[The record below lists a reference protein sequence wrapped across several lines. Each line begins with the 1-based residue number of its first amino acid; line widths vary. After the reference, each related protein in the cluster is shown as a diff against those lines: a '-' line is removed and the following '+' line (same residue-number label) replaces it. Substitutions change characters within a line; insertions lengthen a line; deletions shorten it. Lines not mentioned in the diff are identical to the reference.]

1 MAGRRF
7 FTAEACVFRIITKG
21 QKGMA
26 NKSFADVQEFLKG
39 KVILVANRGIPA
51 RRICRSIRERFD
63 AVAAMTA
70 TDVDKTAPSASTAK
84 ELILLGPDPRAYLDI
99 DRIID
104 KARQRGVVGI
114 HPGWGFASEDTRFP
128 QRCKEA
134 GITFI
139 GATAEAM
146 NLLGNKVQARAVAR
160 KLGIP
165 VVPGSD
171 GAVDIATA
179 RQLIS
184 EIGLPIM
191 LKAEGG
197 GGGRGIFA
205 IHNEAELEDAF
216 FKASTMAQASFGN
229 PRLFV
234 EKFLADVRH
243 IEIQVIADM
252 YGNVFAFDERD
263 CTVQRNHQKLVE
275 ITPSPWPGMTRQLR
289 EQLKDYARR
298 LVRAVGYH
306 SLATVEF
313 LVTPDGTP
321 YMIEVNTRLQVEHG
335 ITECRYGI
343 DLVEEQ
349 IAVSFGAELRY
360 REENL
365 RPSYCAMQVRINCEN
380 PQENFAPN
388 AGLIT
393 RYVSP
398 GGPGVRLDS
407 NISAGYE
414 FPANYDSA
422 GSLLI
427 AYAHD
432 WEKTLGI
439 MDRALSEYI
448 IGGIKTTIPFPRQ
461 ILYHTLTR
469 TTEIY
474 TNFVANHPELMQY
487 RDVAPESERL
497 ARLVAEISAKGYNPH
512 VQLGEYR
519 SVTTPRLGAFDPVL
533 PPIPSQLRRQPSPYP
548 QGDRRAL
555 LDFIRDSGYVHFTDT
570 TPRDFTQSNSG
581 NRFRLAEDRLI
592 GPYLDNAG
600 YFSIENGGGAHFH
613 VAMLANMTYPFS
625 EAKEWKSFAP
635 KTLKQLLVRSTNVLG
650 YTPQPRNLMRLTG
663 EMICD
668 HYEVVRCFDFLN
680 HVENMRPIAEVVMD
694 RKDVVFQPAISL
706 SWAKGFDVNHYLGVT
721 ENILRM
727 MADIMGADE
736 KTAAR
741 SIILGLKDMA
751 GVCPPRFMT
760 ELVTALR
767 KRWPEL
773 VLHYH
778 RHCTDGLFIPACGAA
793 AKAGAHIIDVGL
805 GSAVRSY
812 GQGDV
817 LATVA
822 YMEDELGLEC
832 HLNKDAIRD
841 ANFVCKQI
849 MPYYDRYCSPY
860 FKGIDYDVTRHGMPG
875 GATSSS
881 QEGAMKQGYI
891 HLLPYMLKFLEGT
904 RQIVRYHDVTP
915 GSQITWNTAFLAVTG
930 AWKRG
935 GEEEVRFLLEVLNEV
950 TRTPES
956 ELSSEMRKARLN
968 IYQDCNDAFRKLLLG
983 KFGRLPLG
991 FPADWVYESAFG
1003 SEWKSAIANRTEVS
1017 PLESLPDVNLAAEEA
1032 ACTELLKRKPTKEE
1046 FVLYLNHPADALKTM
1061 QFRMQ
1066 YGDPNN
1072 LPLHVW
1078 FEGLKPGQ
1086 DLYFNDRSGK
1096 PHHLLLLSISRPND
1110 AGVVICRYVLDSEI
1124 MSCEVQ
1130 VAQPTGQ
1137 KAKGLTMADPANKFH
1152 VASPSNGDLWVMYV
1166 HPGDIVKAGE
1176 ELFNVSIMKQ
1186 EKAVL
1191 APVDGVVKRVLKTAD
1206 FKENKQMVS
1215 VREGELLVELGP
1227 VPRICSNEACAQPI
1241 PMDNVSFC
1249 PYCGSRV
1256 I

>member
-1 MAGRRF
+1 MR
-7 FTAEACVFRIITKG
+7 
-21 QKGMA
+21 
-26 NKSFADVQEFLKG
+26 S
-39 KVILVANRGIPA
+39 LVN
-51 RRICRSIRERFD
+51 
-63 AVAAMTA
+63 
-70 TDVDKTAPSASTAK
+70 
-84 ELILLGPDPRAYLDI
+84 
-99 DRIID
+99 
-104 KARQRGVVGI
+104 Q
-114 HPGWGFASEDTRFP
+114 
-128 QRCKEA
+128 
-134 GITFI
+134 
-139 GATAEAM
+139 
-146 NLLGNKVQARAVAR
+146 
-160 KLGIP
+160 
-165 VVPGSD
+165 
-171 GAVDIATA
+171 
-179 RQLIS
+179 
-184 EIGLPIM
+184 
-191 LKAEGG
+191 
-197 GGGRGIFA
+197 
-205 IHNEAELEDAF
+205 
-216 FKASTMAQASFGN
+216 
-229 PRLFV
+229 
-234 EKFLADVRH
+234 
-243 IEIQVIADM
+243 
-252 YGNVFAFDERD
+252 
-263 CTVQRNHQKLVE
+263 
-275 ITPSPWPGMTRQLR
+275 
-289 EQLKDYARR
+289 
-298 LVRAVGYH
+298 
-306 SLATVEF
+306 
-313 LVTPDGTP
+313 GT
-321 YMIEVNTRLQVEHG
+321 
-335 ITECRYGI
+335 
-343 DLVEEQ
+343 
-349 IAVSFGAELRY
+349 
-360 REENL
+360 
-365 RPSYCAMQVRINCEN
+365 
-380 PQENFAPN
+380 
-388 AGLIT
+388 
-393 RYVSP
+393 
-398 GGPGVRLDS
+398 
-407 NISAGYE
+407 
-414 FPANYDSA
+414 
-422 GSLLI
+422 
-427 AYAHD
+427 
-432 WEKTLGI
+432 
-439 MDRALSEYI
+439 
-448 IGGIKTTIPFPRQ
+448 
-461 ILYHTLTR
+461 
-469 TTEIY
+469 
-474 TNFVANHPELMQY
+474 
-487 RDVAPESERL
+487 
-497 ARLVAEISAKGYNPH
+497 
-512 VQLGEYR
+512 
-519 SVTTPRLGAFDPVL
+519 
-533 PPIPSQLRRQPSPYP
+533 
-548 QGDRRAL
+548 
-555 LDFIRDSGYVHFTDT
+555 
-570 TPRDFTQSNSG
+570 
-581 NRFRLAEDRLI
+581 
-592 GPYLDNAG
+592 
-600 YFSIENGGGAHFH
+600 
-613 VAMLANMTYPFS
+613 
-625 EAKEWKSFAP
+625 
-635 KTLKQLLVRSTNVLG
+635 
-650 YTPQPRNLMRLTG
+650 
-663 EMICD
+663 
-668 HYEVVRCFDFLN
+668 
-680 HVENMRPIAEVVMD
+680 

-1061 QFRMQ
+1061 LFRMQ

>member
-349 IAVSFGAELRY
+349 IAVAFGAELRY

-448 IGGIKTTIPFPRQ
+448 IGGIKTTIPFHRQ
-461 ILYHTLTR
+461 ILKHPLFR
-469 TTEIY
+469 KGEIN

-555 LDFIRDSGYVHFTDT
+555 LDFIRDVHVTDT

-1003 SEWKSAIANRTEVS
+1003 SEWKSAIANRTEAS

>member
-1 MAGRRF
+1 M
-7 FTAEACVFRIITKG
+7 
-21 QKGMA
+21 
-26 NKSFADVQEFLKG
+26 
-39 KVILVANRGIPA
+39 
-51 RRICRSIRERFD
+51 
-63 AVAAMTA
+63 
-70 TDVDKTAPSASTAK
+70 
-84 ELILLGPDPRAYLDI
+84 
-99 DRIID
+99 
-104 KARQRGVVGI
+104 
-114 HPGWGFASEDTRFP
+114 
-128 QRCKEA
+128 
-134 GITFI
+134 
-139 GATAEAM
+139 
-146 NLLGNKVQARAVAR
+146 
-160 KLGIP
+160 
-165 VVPGSD
+165 
-171 GAVDIATA
+171 
-179 RQLIS
+179 
-184 EIGLPIM
+184 
-191 LKAEGG
+191 
-197 GGGRGIFA
+197 
-205 IHNEAELEDAF
+205 
-216 FKASTMAQASFGN
+216 
-229 PRLFV
+229 
-234 EKFLADVRH
+234 
-243 IEIQVIADM
+243 
-252 YGNVFAFDERD
+252 
-263 CTVQRNHQKLVE
+263 
-275 ITPSPWPGMTRQLR
+275 
-289 EQLKDYARR
+289 
-298 LVRAVGYH
+298 
-306 SLATVEF
+306 
-313 LVTPDGTP
+313 
-321 YMIEVNTRLQVEHG
+321 
-335 ITECRYGI
+335 
-343 DLVEEQ
+343 
-349 IAVSFGAELRY
+349 
-360 REENL
+360 
-365 RPSYCAMQVRINCEN
+365 
-380 PQENFAPN
+380 
-388 AGLIT
+388 
-393 RYVSP
+393 
-398 GGPGVRLDS
+398 
-407 NISAGYE
+407 
-414 FPANYDSA
+414 
-422 GSLLI
+422 
-427 AYAHD
+427 
-432 WEKTLGI
+432 
-439 MDRALSEYI
+439 
-448 IGGIKTTIPFPRQ
+448 
-461 ILYHTLTR
+461 
-469 TTEIY
+469 
-474 TNFVANHPELMQY
+474 ANHPELMQY

>member
-1 MAGRRF
+1 
-7 FTAEACVFRIITKG
+7 
-21 QKGMA
+21 MA
-26 NKSFADVQEFLKG
+26 NKSFAEVQEFLRG
-39 KVILVANRGIPA
+39 KTILVANRGIPA
-51 RRICRSIRERFD
+51 RRICRSIRERFE

-70 TDVDKTAPSASTAK
+70 TDVDKTAPAASAAQ
-84 ELILLGPDPRAYLDI
+84 ELILLGSDPRAYLDI

-104 KARQRGVVGI
+104 KAKQHGVVGI

-134 GITFI
+134 GLTFI

-146 NLLGNKVQARAVAR
+146 NLLGNKVQARTVAR

-171 GAVDIATA
+171 GAVDIPTA
-179 RQLIS
+179 RRLIS
-184 EIGLPIM
+184 EMGLPIM

-205 IHNEAELEDAF
+205 IHNEAELDDAF

-234 EKFLADVRH
+234 EKFLDNVRH

-263 CTVQRNHQKLVE
+263 CSVQRNHQKLIE
-275 ITPSPWPGMTRQLR
+275 ITPSPWKGITRNLR

-313 LVTPDGTP
+313 LVTPDGQP
-321 YMIEVNTRLQVEHG
+321 YLIEVNTRLQVEHG
-335 ITECRYGI
+335 ITESRYGI

-349 IAVSFGAELRY
+349 IAVAFGAELRY
-360 REENL
+360 REDQL
-365 RPSYCAMQVRINCEN
+365 RPTYWAMQVRINLEN
-380 PQENFAPN
+380 PQDNFAPN
-388 AGLIT
+388 SGLVS

-407 NISAGYE
+407 NICAGYE

-422 GSLLI
+422 GALLI
-427 AYAHD
+427 TYATD
-432 WEKTLGI
+432 WEKTVGI
-439 MDRALSEYI
+439 MERALGEYI
-448 IGGIKTTIPFPRQ
+448 IGGLKTTIPFFRQ
-461 ILYHTLTR
+461 VLKHPLFRNGTVN
-469 TTEIY
+469 
-474 TNFVANHPELMQY
+474 TNFIAAHPELMQY
-487 RDVAPESERL
+487 MDLAPESERL
-497 ARLVAEISAKGYNPH
+497 ARLVAEISARGYNPFL
-512 VQLGEYR
+512 QLGEYR
-519 SVTTPRLGAFDPVL
+519 SSTTPELGVFDPVL
-533 PPIPSQLRRQPSPYP
+533 PAITSQMRRQPSPYP
-548 QGDRRAL
+548 HGDRLAL
-555 LDFIRDSGYVHFTDT
+555 LDYVRDSGRVHFTDT

-592 GPYLDNAG
+592 GPYLDNVG

-613 VAMLANMTYPFS
+613 VAMMANMTYPFR
-625 EAKEWKSFAP
+625 EAREWNSFAP
-635 KTLKQLLVRSTNVLG
+635 KTHKQLLVRSTNVLG

-668 HYEVVRCFDFLN
+668 HYSVVRCFDFLN
-680 HVENMRPIAEVVMD
+680 HVENMRPIAEVVMS
-694 RKDVVFQPAISL
+694 RKDVVFEPALSM
-706 SWAKGFDVNHYLGVT
+706 SWARGFDVPHYLGVT
-721 ENILRM
+721 EAILRM
-727 MADIMGADE
+727 MGNIMGVDPREAS
-736 KTAAR
+736 R
-741 SIILGLKDMA
+741 HIILGLKDMA

-760 ELVTALR
+760 ELVSALR
-767 KRWPEL
+767 KAWPEL
-773 VLHYH
+773 VLHVH
-778 RHCTDGLFIPACGAA
+778 RHYTDGLFVPACGAA
-793 AKAGAHIIDVGL
+793 AKAGAHIVDVGL

-817 LATVA
+817 LSTMA
-822 YMEDELGLEC
+822 YMEDELGLTC
-832 HLNKDAIRD
+832 QLNKDAIRD

-860 FKGIDYDVTRHGMPG
+860 FKGIDYDVTLHGMPG

-915 GSQITWNTAFLAVTG
+915 GSQVTWNTAFLAVTG

-935 GEEEVRFLLEVLNEV
+935 GEEEVRYLLEVLHEV
-950 TRTPES
+950 TSRPEN
-956 ELSSEMRKARLN
+956 ELSEQMRHSRLN
-968 IYQDCNDAFRKLLLG
+968 IYQDCNDAFRNLLLG

-991 FPADWVYESAFG
+991 FPPDWVYESAFG
-1003 SEWKSAIANRTEVS
+1003 SEWKGAVANRTEAS
-1017 PLESLPDVNLAAEEA
+1017 PLESLADVNLAVEHK
-1032 ACTELLKRKPTKEE
+1032 ACADLIKRQPTEEE
-1046 FVLYLNHPADALKTM
+1046 FVMYLNHPGDALKTM
-1061 QFRMQ
+1061 QFRAK

-1086 DLYFNDRSGK
+1086 DLNFNDTSGK
-1096 PHHLLLLSISRPND
+1096 PHHLALLSIARPNE
-1110 AGVVICRYVLDSEI
+1110 AGVSICRYVLDSEI

-1130 VAQPTGQ
+1130 VSDRAGQ
-1137 KAKGLTMADPANKFH
+1137 AKRGLTMADPNNKYH
-1152 VASPSNGDLWVMYV
+1152 VAAPSNGDLWVMYV
-1166 HPGDIVKAGE
+1166 HPGDIVKEGE

-1191 APVDGVVKRVLKTAD
+1191 APADAMVKRVLKTAD

-1215 VREGELLVELGP
+1215 VREGELIVELGP
-1227 VPRICSNEACAQPI
+1227 VPRTCRNEACGQPI
-1241 PMDNVSFC
+1241 PMDNISFC
-1249 PYCGSRV
+1249 PYCGSPV
-1256 I
+1256 

>member
-146 NLLGNKVQARAVAR
+146 NLLGNKVQARAV
-160 KLGIP
+160 
-165 VVPGSD
+165 
-171 GAVDIATA
+171 
-179 RQLIS
+179 
-184 EIGLPIM
+184 
-191 LKAEGG
+191 
-197 GGGRGIFA
+197 
-205 IHNEAELEDAF
+205 
-216 FKASTMAQASFGN
+216 
-229 PRLFV
+229 
-234 EKFLADVRH
+234 
-243 IEIQVIADM
+243 
-252 YGNVFAFDERD
+252 
-263 CTVQRNHQKLVE
+263 
-275 ITPSPWPGMTRQLR
+275 
-289 EQLKDYARR
+289 
-298 LVRAVGYH
+298 GYH

-349 IAVSFGAELRY
+349 IAVAFGAELRY

-448 IGGIKTTIPFPRQ
+448 IGGIKTTIPFHRQ
-461 ILYHTLTR
+461 ILKHPLFR
-469 TTEIY
+469 KGEIN

-1110 AGVVICRYVLDSEI
+1110 AGVVVCRYVLDSEI

>member
-1 MAGRRF
+1 M
-7 FTAEACVFRIITKG
+7 
-21 QKGMA
+21 
-26 NKSFADVQEFLKG
+26 
-39 KVILVANRGIPA
+39 
-51 RRICRSIRERFD
+51 
-63 AVAAMTA
+63 
-70 TDVDKTAPSASTAK
+70 
-84 ELILLGPDPRAYLDI
+84 
-99 DRIID
+99 
-104 KARQRGVVGI
+104 
-114 HPGWGFASEDTRFP
+114 
-128 QRCKEA
+128 
-134 GITFI
+134 
-139 GATAEAM
+139 
-146 NLLGNKVQARAVAR
+146 
-160 KLGIP
+160 
-165 VVPGSD
+165 
-171 GAVDIATA
+171 
-179 RQLIS
+179 
-184 EIGLPIM
+184 
-191 LKAEGG
+191 
-197 GGGRGIFA
+197 
-205 IHNEAELEDAF
+205 
-216 FKASTMAQASFGN
+216 
-229 PRLFV
+229 
-234 EKFLADVRH
+234 
-243 IEIQVIADM
+243 
-252 YGNVFAFDERD
+252 
-263 CTVQRNHQKLVE
+263 
-275 ITPSPWPGMTRQLR
+275 
-289 EQLKDYARR
+289 
-298 LVRAVGYH
+298 
-306 SLATVEF
+306 
-313 LVTPDGTP
+313 
-321 YMIEVNTRLQVEHG
+321 
-335 ITECRYGI
+335 
-343 DLVEEQ
+343 
-349 IAVSFGAELRY
+349 
-360 REENL
+360 
-365 RPSYCAMQVRINCEN
+365 
-380 PQENFAPN
+380 
-388 AGLIT
+388 
-393 RYVSP
+393 
-398 GGPGVRLDS
+398 
-407 NISAGYE
+407 
-414 FPANYDSA
+414 
-422 GSLLI
+422 
-427 AYAHD
+427 
-432 WEKTLGI
+432 
-439 MDRALSEYI
+439 
-448 IGGIKTTIPFPRQ
+448 
-461 ILYHTLTR
+461 
-469 TTEIY
+469 
-474 TNFVANHPELMQY
+474 
-487 RDVAPESERL
+487 
-497 ARLVAEISAKGYNPH
+497 
-512 VQLGEYR
+512 
-519 SVTTPRLGAFDPVL
+519 
-533 PPIPSQLRRQPSPYP
+533 
-548 QGDRRAL
+548 
-555 LDFIRDSGYVHFTDT
+555 
-570 TPRDFTQSNSG
+570 
-581 NRFRLAEDRLI
+581 
-592 GPYLDNAG
+592 
-600 YFSIENGGGAHFH
+600 
-613 VAMLANMTYPFS
+613 
-625 EAKEWKSFAP
+625 
-635 KTLKQLLVRSTNVLG
+635 
-650 YTPQPRNLMRLTG
+650 
-663 EMICD
+663 
-668 HYEVVRCFDFLN
+668 VRCFDFLN
-680 HVENMRPIAEVVMD
+680 EPANMLPITEVVMD

-793 AKAGAHIIDVGL
+793 AKAGAHIIDVVL

>member
-1 MAGRRF
+1 
-7 FTAEACVFRIITKG
+7 
-21 QKGMA
+21 
-26 NKSFADVQEFLKG
+26 
-39 KVILVANRGIPA
+39 
-51 RRICRSIRERFD
+51 
-63 AVAAMTA
+63 
-70 TDVDKTAPSASTAK
+70 
-84 ELILLGPDPRAYLDI
+84 
-99 DRIID
+99 
-104 KARQRGVVGI
+104 
-114 HPGWGFASEDTRFP
+114 
-128 QRCKEA
+128 
-134 GITFI
+134 
-139 GATAEAM
+139 
-146 NLLGNKVQARAVAR
+146 
-160 KLGIP
+160 
-165 VVPGSD
+165 
-171 GAVDIATA
+171 
-179 RQLIS
+179 
-184 EIGLPIM
+184 
-191 LKAEGG
+191 
-197 GGGRGIFA
+197 
-205 IHNEAELEDAF
+205 
-216 FKASTMAQASFGN
+216 
-229 PRLFV
+229 
-234 EKFLADVRH
+234 
-243 IEIQVIADM
+243 
-252 YGNVFAFDERD
+252 
-263 CTVQRNHQKLVE
+263 
-275 ITPSPWPGMTRQLR
+275 
-289 EQLKDYARR
+289 
-298 LVRAVGYH
+298 
-306 SLATVEF
+306 
-313 LVTPDGTP
+313 
-321 YMIEVNTRLQVEHG
+321 
-335 ITECRYGI
+335 
-343 DLVEEQ
+343 
-349 IAVSFGAELRY
+349 
-360 REENL
+360 
-365 RPSYCAMQVRINCEN
+365 
-380 PQENFAPN
+380 
-388 AGLIT
+388 
-393 RYVSP
+393 
-398 GGPGVRLDS
+398 
-407 NISAGYE
+407 
-414 FPANYDSA
+414 
-422 GSLLI
+422 
-427 AYAHD
+427 
-432 WEKTLGI
+432 
-439 MDRALSEYI
+439 
-448 IGGIKTTIPFPRQ
+448 
-461 ILYHTLTR
+461 
-469 TTEIY
+469 
-474 TNFVANHPELMQY
+474 MQY

-497 ARLVAEISAKGYNPH
+497 ARLVAGISAKGYNPH

>member
-1 MAGRRF
+1 
-7 FTAEACVFRIITKG
+7 
-21 QKGMA
+21 
-26 NKSFADVQEFLKG
+26 
-39 KVILVANRGIPA
+39 
-51 RRICRSIRERFD
+51 
-63 AVAAMTA
+63 
-70 TDVDKTAPSASTAK
+70 
-84 ELILLGPDPRAYLDI
+84 
-99 DRIID
+99 
-104 KARQRGVVGI
+104 
-114 HPGWGFASEDTRFP
+114 
-128 QRCKEA
+128 
-134 GITFI
+134 
-139 GATAEAM
+139 
-146 NLLGNKVQARAVAR
+146 
-160 KLGIP
+160 
-165 VVPGSD
+165 
-171 GAVDIATA
+171 
-179 RQLIS
+179 
-184 EIGLPIM
+184 
-191 LKAEGG
+191 
-197 GGGRGIFA
+197 
-205 IHNEAELEDAF
+205 
-216 FKASTMAQASFGN
+216 
-229 PRLFV
+229 
-234 EKFLADVRH
+234 
-243 IEIQVIADM
+243 
-252 YGNVFAFDERD
+252 
-263 CTVQRNHQKLVE
+263 
-275 ITPSPWPGMTRQLR
+275 
-289 EQLKDYARR
+289 
-298 LVRAVGYH
+298 
-306 SLATVEF
+306 
-313 LVTPDGTP
+313 
-321 YMIEVNTRLQVEHG
+321 
-335 ITECRYGI
+335 
-343 DLVEEQ
+343 
-349 IAVSFGAELRY
+349 
-360 REENL
+360 
-365 RPSYCAMQVRINCEN
+365 
-380 PQENFAPN
+380 
-388 AGLIT
+388 
-393 RYVSP
+393 
-398 GGPGVRLDS
+398 
-407 NISAGYE
+407 
-414 FPANYDSA
+414 
-422 GSLLI
+422 
-427 AYAHD
+427 
-432 WEKTLGI
+432 
-439 MDRALSEYI
+439 
-448 IGGIKTTIPFPRQ
+448 
-461 ILYHTLTR
+461 
-469 TTEIY
+469 
-474 TNFVANHPELMQY
+474 MQY

-1061 QFRMQ
+1061 LFRMQ

>member
-1 MAGRRF
+1 
-7 FTAEACVFRIITKG
+7 
-21 QKGMA
+21 
-26 NKSFADVQEFLKG
+26 
-39 KVILVANRGIPA
+39 
-51 RRICRSIRERFD
+51 
-63 AVAAMTA
+63 
-70 TDVDKTAPSASTAK
+70 
-84 ELILLGPDPRAYLDI
+84 
-99 DRIID
+99 
-104 KARQRGVVGI
+104 
-114 HPGWGFASEDTRFP
+114 
-128 QRCKEA
+128 
-134 GITFI
+134 
-139 GATAEAM
+139 
-146 NLLGNKVQARAVAR
+146 
-160 KLGIP
+160 
-165 VVPGSD
+165 
-171 GAVDIATA
+171 
-179 RQLIS
+179 
-184 EIGLPIM
+184 
-191 LKAEGG
+191 
-197 GGGRGIFA
+197 
-205 IHNEAELEDAF
+205 
-216 FKASTMAQASFGN
+216 
-229 PRLFV
+229 
-234 EKFLADVRH
+234 
-243 IEIQVIADM
+243 
-252 YGNVFAFDERD
+252 
-263 CTVQRNHQKLVE
+263 
-275 ITPSPWPGMTRQLR
+275 
-289 EQLKDYARR
+289 
-298 LVRAVGYH
+298 
-306 SLATVEF
+306 
-313 LVTPDGTP
+313 
-321 YMIEVNTRLQVEHG
+321 
-335 ITECRYGI
+335 
-343 DLVEEQ
+343 
-349 IAVSFGAELRY
+349 
-360 REENL
+360 
-365 RPSYCAMQVRINCEN
+365 
-380 PQENFAPN
+380 
-388 AGLIT
+388 
-393 RYVSP
+393 
-398 GGPGVRLDS
+398 
-407 NISAGYE
+407 
-414 FPANYDSA
+414 
-422 GSLLI
+422 
-427 AYAHD
+427 
-432 WEKTLGI
+432 
-439 MDRALSEYI
+439 
-448 IGGIKTTIPFPRQ
+448 
-461 ILYHTLTR
+461 
-469 TTEIY
+469 
-474 TNFVANHPELMQY
+474 
-487 RDVAPESERL
+487 VAPESERL

>member
-1 MAGRRF
+1 MA
-7 FTAEACVFRIITKG
+7 AIIT
-21 QKGMA
+21 
-26 NKSFADVQEFLKG
+26 
-39 KVILVANRGIPA
+39 PA
-51 RRICRSIRERFD
+51 
-63 AVAAMTA
+63 TH
-70 TDVDKTAPSASTAK
+70 
-84 ELILLGPDPRAYLDI
+84 LLP
-99 DRIID
+99 
-104 KARQRGVVGI
+104 
-114 HPGWGFASEDTRFP
+114 T
-128 QRCKEA
+128 
-134 GITFI
+134 
-139 GATAEAM
+139 
-146 NLLGNKVQARAVAR
+146 
-160 KLGIP
+160 
-165 VVPGSD
+165 
-171 GAVDIATA
+171 
-179 RQLIS
+179 
-184 EIGLPIM
+184 
-191 LKAEGG
+191 
-197 GGGRGIFA
+197 
-205 IHNEAELEDAF
+205 
-216 FKASTMAQASFGN
+216 
-229 PRLFV
+229 
-234 EKFLADVRH
+234 
-243 IEIQVIADM
+243 
-252 YGNVFAFDERD
+252 
-263 CTVQRNHQKLVE
+263 
-275 ITPSPWPGMTRQLR
+275 
-289 EQLKDYARR
+289 
-298 LVRAVGYH
+298 
-306 SLATVEF
+306 
-313 LVTPDGTP
+313 
-321 YMIEVNTRLQVEHG
+321 
-335 ITECRYGI
+335 
-343 DLVEEQ
+343 
-349 IAVSFGAELRY
+349 
-360 REENL
+360 
-365 RPSYCAMQVRINCEN
+365 
-380 PQENFAPN
+380 
-388 AGLIT
+388 
-393 RYVSP
+393 
-398 GGPGVRLDS
+398 
-407 NISAGYE
+407 
-414 FPANYDSA
+414 
-422 GSLLI
+422 
-427 AYAHD
+427 
-432 WEKTLGI
+432 
-439 MDRALSEYI
+439 
-448 IGGIKTTIPFPRQ
+448 
-461 ILYHTLTR
+461 
-469 TTEIY
+469 
-474 TNFVANHPELMQY
+474 
-487 RDVAPESERL
+487 
-497 ARLVAEISAKGYNPH
+497 
-512 VQLGEYR
+512 
-519 SVTTPRLGAFDPVL
+519 FDPVL

>member
-1 MAGRRF
+1 
-7 FTAEACVFRIITKG
+7 
-21 QKGMA
+21 
-26 NKSFADVQEFLKG
+26 
-39 KVILVANRGIPA
+39 
-51 RRICRSIRERFD
+51 
-63 AVAAMTA
+63 
-70 TDVDKTAPSASTAK
+70 
-84 ELILLGPDPRAYLDI
+84 
-99 DRIID
+99 
-104 KARQRGVVGI
+104 
-114 HPGWGFASEDTRFP
+114 
-128 QRCKEA
+128 
-134 GITFI
+134 
-139 GATAEAM
+139 
-146 NLLGNKVQARAVAR
+146 
-160 KLGIP
+160 
-165 VVPGSD
+165 
-171 GAVDIATA
+171 
-179 RQLIS
+179 
-184 EIGLPIM
+184 
-191 LKAEGG
+191 
-197 GGGRGIFA
+197 
-205 IHNEAELEDAF
+205 
-216 FKASTMAQASFGN
+216 
-229 PRLFV
+229 
-234 EKFLADVRH
+234 
-243 IEIQVIADM
+243 
-252 YGNVFAFDERD
+252 
-263 CTVQRNHQKLVE
+263 
-275 ITPSPWPGMTRQLR
+275 
-289 EQLKDYARR
+289 
-298 LVRAVGYH
+298 
-306 SLATVEF
+306 
-313 LVTPDGTP
+313 
-321 YMIEVNTRLQVEHG
+321 
-335 ITECRYGI
+335 
-343 DLVEEQ
+343 
-349 IAVSFGAELRY
+349 
-360 REENL
+360 
-365 RPSYCAMQVRINCEN
+365 
-380 PQENFAPN
+380 
-388 AGLIT
+388 
-393 RYVSP
+393 
-398 GGPGVRLDS
+398 
-407 NISAGYE
+407 
-414 FPANYDSA
+414 
-422 GSLLI
+422 
-427 AYAHD
+427 
-432 WEKTLGI
+432 

-448 IGGIKTTIPFPRQ
+448 IGGIKTTIPFHRQ
-461 ILYHTLTR
+461 ILKHPLFR
-469 TTEIY
+469 KGEIN

>member
-1 MAGRRF
+1 
-7 FTAEACVFRIITKG
+7 
-21 QKGMA
+21 
-26 NKSFADVQEFLKG
+26 
-39 KVILVANRGIPA
+39 
-51 RRICRSIRERFD
+51 
-63 AVAAMTA
+63 
-70 TDVDKTAPSASTAK
+70 
-84 ELILLGPDPRAYLDI
+84 
-99 DRIID
+99 
-104 KARQRGVVGI
+104 
-114 HPGWGFASEDTRFP
+114 
-128 QRCKEA
+128 
-134 GITFI
+134 
-139 GATAEAM
+139 
-146 NLLGNKVQARAVAR
+146 
-160 KLGIP
+160 
-165 VVPGSD
+165 
-171 GAVDIATA
+171 
-179 RQLIS
+179 
-184 EIGLPIM
+184 
-191 LKAEGG
+191 
-197 GGGRGIFA
+197 
-205 IHNEAELEDAF
+205 
-216 FKASTMAQASFGN
+216 
-229 PRLFV
+229 
-234 EKFLADVRH
+234 
-243 IEIQVIADM
+243 
-252 YGNVFAFDERD
+252 
-263 CTVQRNHQKLVE
+263 
-275 ITPSPWPGMTRQLR
+275 
-289 EQLKDYARR
+289 
-298 LVRAVGYH
+298 
-306 SLATVEF
+306 
-313 LVTPDGTP
+313 
-321 YMIEVNTRLQVEHG
+321 
-335 ITECRYGI
+335 
-343 DLVEEQ
+343 
-349 IAVSFGAELRY
+349 
-360 REENL
+360 
-365 RPSYCAMQVRINCEN
+365 
-380 PQENFAPN
+380 
-388 AGLIT
+388 
-393 RYVSP
+393 
-398 GGPGVRLDS
+398 
-407 NISAGYE
+407 
-414 FPANYDSA
+414 
-422 GSLLI
+422 
-427 AYAHD
+427 
-432 WEKTLGI
+432 
-439 MDRALSEYI
+439 
-448 IGGIKTTIPFPRQ
+448 
-461 ILYHTLTR
+461 
-469 TTEIY
+469 
-474 TNFVANHPELMQY
+474 MQY

-519 SVTTPRLGAFDPVL
+519 SVTTPRLGVFDPVL
-533 PPIPSQLRRQPSPYP
+533 PPISSQLRRQPSPYP

-613 VAMLANMTYPFS
+613 VAMLANMTYPFT

-694 RKDVVFQPAISL
+694 RKDVVFQPALSL
-706 SWAKGFDVNHYLGVT
+706 SWAKGFDVEHYLGVT

-736 KTAAR
+736 KAAAR

-760 ELVTALR
+760 ALVTALR

-778 RHCTDGLFIPACGAA
+778 RHCTDGLFIPSCGAA

-822 YMEDELGLEC
+822 YMEDELGLKC
-832 HLNKDAIRD
+832 NLNKDAIRD

-1003 SEWKSAIANRTEVS
+1003 SEWKSAIANRTEAS

-1137 KAKGLTMADPANKFH
+1137 KSKGLTMADPANKYH

>member
-1 MAGRRF
+1 M
-7 FTAEACVFRIITKG
+7 
-21 QKGMA
+21 
-26 NKSFADVQEFLKG
+26 
-39 KVILVANRGIPA
+39 
-51 RRICRSIRERFD
+51 
-63 AVAAMTA
+63 
-70 TDVDKTAPSASTAK
+70 
-84 ELILLGPDPRAYLDI
+84 
-99 DRIID
+99 
-104 KARQRGVVGI
+104 
-114 HPGWGFASEDTRFP
+114 
-128 QRCKEA
+128 
-134 GITFI
+134 
-139 GATAEAM
+139 
-146 NLLGNKVQARAVAR
+146 
-160 KLGIP
+160 
-165 VVPGSD
+165 
-171 GAVDIATA
+171 
-179 RQLIS
+179 
-184 EIGLPIM
+184 
-191 LKAEGG
+191 
-197 GGGRGIFA
+197 
-205 IHNEAELEDAF
+205 
-216 FKASTMAQASFGN
+216 
-229 PRLFV
+229 
-234 EKFLADVRH
+234 
-243 IEIQVIADM
+243 
-252 YGNVFAFDERD
+252 
-263 CTVQRNHQKLVE
+263 
-275 ITPSPWPGMTRQLR
+275 
-289 EQLKDYARR
+289 
-298 LVRAVGYH
+298 
-306 SLATVEF
+306 
-313 LVTPDGTP
+313 
-321 YMIEVNTRLQVEHG
+321 
-335 ITECRYGI
+335 
-343 DLVEEQ
+343 
-349 IAVSFGAELRY
+349 
-360 REENL
+360 
-365 RPSYCAMQVRINCEN
+365 
-380 PQENFAPN
+380 
-388 AGLIT
+388 
-393 RYVSP
+393 
-398 GGPGVRLDS
+398 RLDS

-448 IGGIKTTIPFPRQ
+448 IGGIKTTIPFHRQ
-461 ILYHTLTR
+461 ILKHPLFR
-469 TTEIY
+469 KGEIN

-1110 AGVVICRYVLDSEI
+1110 AGVVVCRYVLDSEI

>member
-1 MAGRRF
+1 M
-7 FTAEACVFRIITKG
+7 
-21 QKGMA
+21 
-26 NKSFADVQEFLKG
+26 
-39 KVILVANRGIPA
+39 
-51 RRICRSIRERFD
+51 
-63 AVAAMTA
+63 
-70 TDVDKTAPSASTAK
+70 
-84 ELILLGPDPRAYLDI
+84 
-99 DRIID
+99 
-104 KARQRGVVGI
+104 
-114 HPGWGFASEDTRFP
+114 
-128 QRCKEA
+128 
-134 GITFI
+134 
-139 GATAEAM
+139 
-146 NLLGNKVQARAVAR
+146 
-160 KLGIP
+160 
-165 VVPGSD
+165 
-171 GAVDIATA
+171 
-179 RQLIS
+179 
-184 EIGLPIM
+184 
-191 LKAEGG
+191 
-197 GGGRGIFA
+197 
-205 IHNEAELEDAF
+205 
-216 FKASTMAQASFGN
+216 
-229 PRLFV
+229 
-234 EKFLADVRH
+234 
-243 IEIQVIADM
+243 
-252 YGNVFAFDERD
+252 
-263 CTVQRNHQKLVE
+263 
-275 ITPSPWPGMTRQLR
+275 
-289 EQLKDYARR
+289 
-298 LVRAVGYH
+298 
-306 SLATVEF
+306 
-313 LVTPDGTP
+313 
-321 YMIEVNTRLQVEHG
+321 
-335 ITECRYGI
+335 
-343 DLVEEQ
+343 
-349 IAVSFGAELRY
+349 
-360 REENL
+360 
-365 RPSYCAMQVRINCEN
+365 
-380 PQENFAPN
+380 
-388 AGLIT
+388 
-393 RYVSP
+393 
-398 GGPGVRLDS
+398 RLDS

-448 IGGIKTTIPFPRQ
+448 IGGIKTTIPFHRQ
-461 ILYHTLTR
+461 ILKHPLFR
-469 TTEIY
+469 KGEIN

-1186 EKAVL
+1186 EKDVL

>member
-349 IAVSFGAELRY
+349 IAVAFGAELRY

-448 IGGIKTTIPFPRQ
+448 IGGIKTTIPFHRQ
-461 ILYHTLTR
+461 ILKHPLFR
-469 TTEIY
+469 KGEIN

-533 PPIPSQLRRQPSPYP
+533 LPIPSQLRRQPSPYP

-555 LDFIRDSGYVHFTDT
+555 LDFIRDSGYMHFTDT

-727 MADIMGADE
+727 MADIMRADE
-736 KTAAR
+736 KAAAR

-822 YMEDELGLEC
+822 YMEDELGLKC
-832 HLNKDAIRD
+832 NLNKDAIRD

-1032 ACTELLKRKPTKEE
+1032 ACIELLKRKPTKEE

-1061 QFRMQ
+1061 QFRVQ

-1137 KAKGLTMADPANKFH
+1137 KAKGLTMADPADKFH

>member
-1 MAGRRF
+1 
-7 FTAEACVFRIITKG
+7 
-21 QKGMA
+21 
-26 NKSFADVQEFLKG
+26 
-39 KVILVANRGIPA
+39 
-51 RRICRSIRERFD
+51 
-63 AVAAMTA
+63 
-70 TDVDKTAPSASTAK
+70 
-84 ELILLGPDPRAYLDI
+84 
-99 DRIID
+99 
-104 KARQRGVVGI
+104 
-114 HPGWGFASEDTRFP
+114 
-128 QRCKEA
+128 
-134 GITFI
+134 
-139 GATAEAM
+139 
-146 NLLGNKVQARAVAR
+146 
-160 KLGIP
+160 
-165 VVPGSD
+165 
-171 GAVDIATA
+171 
-179 RQLIS
+179 
-184 EIGLPIM
+184 
-191 LKAEGG
+191 
-197 GGGRGIFA
+197 
-205 IHNEAELEDAF
+205 
-216 FKASTMAQASFGN
+216 
-229 PRLFV
+229 
-234 EKFLADVRH
+234 
-243 IEIQVIADM
+243 
-252 YGNVFAFDERD
+252 
-263 CTVQRNHQKLVE
+263 
-275 ITPSPWPGMTRQLR
+275 
-289 EQLKDYARR
+289 
-298 LVRAVGYH
+298 
-306 SLATVEF
+306 
-313 LVTPDGTP
+313 
-321 YMIEVNTRLQVEHG
+321 
-335 ITECRYGI
+335 
-343 DLVEEQ
+343 
-349 IAVSFGAELRY
+349 
-360 REENL
+360 
-365 RPSYCAMQVRINCEN
+365 MQVRINCEN
-380 PQENFAPN
+380 PQDNFTPN

-439 MDRALSEYI
+439 MDRALGEYI
-448 IGGIKTTIPFPRQ
+448 IGGIKTTIPFHRQ
-461 ILYHTLTR
+461 ILKHPLFR
-469 TTEIY
+469 KGEIN

-497 ARLVAEISAKGYNPH
+497 ARLVAEISAKGYNHH

-519 SVTTPRLGAFDPVL
+519 SVTTPRLGVFDPVL
-533 PPIPSQLRRQPSPYP
+533 PPISSQLRRQPSPYP

-613 VAMLANMTYPFS
+613 VAMLANMTYPFT

-694 RKDVVFQPAISL
+694 RKDVVFQPALSL
-706 SWAKGFDVNHYLGVT
+706 SWAKGFDVEHYLGVT

-736 KTAAR
+736 KAAAR

-760 ELVTALR
+760 ALVTALR

-778 RHCTDGLFIPACGAA
+778 RHCTDGLFIPSCGAA

-822 YMEDELGLEC
+822 YMEDELGLKC
-832 HLNKDAIRD
+832 NLNKDAIRD

-1003 SEWKSAIANRTEVS
+1003 SEWKSAIANRTEAS

-1137 KAKGLTMADPANKFH
+1137 KSKGLTMADPANKYH

>member
-1 MAGRRF
+1 M
-7 FTAEACVFRIITKG
+7 
-21 QKGMA
+21 
-26 NKSFADVQEFLKG
+26 
-39 KVILVANRGIPA
+39 
-51 RRICRSIRERFD
+51 
-63 AVAAMTA
+63 
-70 TDVDKTAPSASTAK
+70 
-84 ELILLGPDPRAYLDI
+84 
-99 DRIID
+99 
-104 KARQRGVVGI
+104 
-114 HPGWGFASEDTRFP
+114 
-128 QRCKEA
+128 
-134 GITFI
+134 
-139 GATAEAM
+139 
-146 NLLGNKVQARAVAR
+146 
-160 KLGIP
+160 
-165 VVPGSD
+165 
-171 GAVDIATA
+171 
-179 RQLIS
+179 
-184 EIGLPIM
+184 
-191 LKAEGG
+191 
-197 GGGRGIFA
+197 
-205 IHNEAELEDAF
+205 
-216 FKASTMAQASFGN
+216 
-229 PRLFV
+229 
-234 EKFLADVRH
+234 
-243 IEIQVIADM
+243 
-252 YGNVFAFDERD
+252 
-263 CTVQRNHQKLVE
+263 
-275 ITPSPWPGMTRQLR
+275 
-289 EQLKDYARR
+289 
-298 LVRAVGYH
+298 
-306 SLATVEF
+306 
-313 LVTPDGTP
+313 
-321 YMIEVNTRLQVEHG
+321 
-335 ITECRYGI
+335 
-343 DLVEEQ
+343 
-349 IAVSFGAELRY
+349 
-360 REENL
+360 
-365 RPSYCAMQVRINCEN
+365 
-380 PQENFAPN
+380 
-388 AGLIT
+388 
-393 RYVSP
+393 
-398 GGPGVRLDS
+398 
-407 NISAGYE
+407 
-414 FPANYDSA
+414 
-422 GSLLI
+422 
-427 AYAHD
+427 
-432 WEKTLGI
+432 
-439 MDRALSEYI
+439 
-448 IGGIKTTIPFPRQ
+448 
-461 ILYHTLTR
+461 
-469 TTEIY
+469 
-474 TNFVANHPELMQY
+474 
-487 RDVAPESERL
+487 
-497 ARLVAEISAKGYNPH
+497 AEISAKGYNPH